1 MVRALSELASWLQV
15 DGTPAV
21 RRERTRFVAGLFL
34 AGAALGLL
42 AFVAIP
48 GWEVDRGRVTVA
60 LLGASVIGGLFWALS
75 RWLPPEIIHVIGVG
89 TSITV
94 AAIQAVVGDPRAA
107 IAVGLL
113 YVWIAVFSGLYF
125 RLSVA
130 IAHIT
135 VSCTA
140 EAIALSGAGDPAVV
154 SQVLLTLGTCL
165 AAVIVIATP
174 ARRLRRGAA
183 TDPLTGLVNRTEAI
197 RLIEAGLARAHR
209 NRGLCALLFI
219 DLDYFKQV
227 NDTHGH
233 RAGDAVLATTATRM
247 SAAIRRGDVAARL
260 GGDEFVVFLESIE
273 SPQVAMGVA
282 ARLVADIERP
292 LRIGDVSVRVG
303 ASVGLVVSVDA
314 GLDADRMLR
323 DADTAAYKAKHDGRG
338 RVILFDEDLR
348 AELDQRAR
356 LDAEIEAGLD
366 AGQFVLHYQPLV
378 DLNTRAVYGVEAL
391 IRWAHPTRGLVPPDE
406 FIPHSETSHL
416 IHDIGRWVLAEATRQ
431 LAAWDTRTGTRR
443 LSMAVNISG
452 RHLASDRIVAD
463 VEGALSAAGI
473 SADRLIIE
481 VTETVLV
488 GNTAAIEHLDR
499 LHDLGVR
506 ISIDDFGTGFTSVA
520 QLLAMPVDVLKIDR
534 SFIGS
539 ADPSRWALVELM
551 THAGHTLG
559 ATVVAEGIETEDV
572 ARQVT
577 AVGIECGQGFWYARP
592 QPAETILAAIQASP
606 VPADLPVSA
615 SAAAIPAPQS
625 VRQRATTAA

>member
-1 MVRALSELASWLQV
+1 M
-15 DGTPAV
+15 
-21 RRERTRFVAGLFL
+21 
-34 AGAALGLL
+34 
-42 AFVAIP
+42 
-48 GWEVDRGRVTVA
+48 
-60 LLGASVIGGLFWALS
+60 
-75 RWLPPEIIHVIGVG
+75 
-89 TSITV
+89 
-94 AAIQAVVGDPRAA
+94 
-107 IAVGLL
+107 
-113 YVWIAVFSGLYF
+113 
-125 RLSVA
+125 
-130 IAHIT
+130 
-135 VSCTA
+135 
-140 EAIALSGAGDPAVV
+140 
-154 SQVLLTLGTCL
+154 
-165 AAVIVIATP
+165 
-174 ARRLRRGAA
+174 
-183 TDPLTGLVNRTEAI
+183 
-197 RLIEAGLARAHR
+197 
-209 NRGLCALLFI
+209 
-219 DLDYFKQV
+219 
-227 NDTHGH
+227 
-233 RAGDAVLATTATRM
+233 
-247 SAAIRRGDVAARL
+247 
-260 GGDEFVVFLESIE
+260 
-273 SPQVAMGVA
+273 
-282 ARLVADIERP
+282 ADIERP

-463 VEGALSAAGI
+463 VESALTAAGI

-592 QPAETILAAIQASP
+592 QPAETILAAIQESP
-606 VPADLPVSA
+606 GPADLPVSA
-615 SAAAIPAPQS
+615 SAAAVPAPQS
-625 VRQRATTAA
+625 ARQRATTAA